1 MNVLL
6 PLVDRET
13 HTDQSN
19 SAALLLLCPKY
30 KKSTACSF
38 RWFIVAESTVR

>member
-13 HTDQSN
+13 HTDQSY

-30 KKSTACSF
+30 KKPKFS
-38 RWFIVAESTVR
+38 E